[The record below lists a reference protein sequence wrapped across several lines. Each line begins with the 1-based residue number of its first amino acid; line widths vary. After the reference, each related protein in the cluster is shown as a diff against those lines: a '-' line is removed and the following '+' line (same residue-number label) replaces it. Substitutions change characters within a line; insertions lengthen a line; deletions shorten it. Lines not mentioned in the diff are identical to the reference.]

1 MKRKKEKGELAIKG
15 SWSSPTDNERPC
27 STPDSVVSQIRP
39 LLVEESGHVRND
51 VIRYRYGDEQHLEE
65 ALKRIFQYGLG
76 GGILRRSVPTV
87 QMIRE
92 EVWFS

>member
-1 MKRKKEKGELAIKG
+1 MDTLMPVNLAQRNYAELKLV
-15 SWSSPTDNERPC
+15 PC
-27 STPDSVVSQIRP
+27 LTYSDAQKLRETSATPILRQ
-39 LLVEESGHVRND
+39 VRND